1 MQILGVDFGGSG
13 IKGAPVDLETGNLLA
28 ERYRIPTPDPS
39 RPKAVAEVV
48 ARIAQHFNWTGSIGC
63 GYPGF
68 VRHGVT
74 LSADNVDKR
83 WLGKNAAKLLS
94 KASGCPVK
102 LVNDADA
109 AGLAEMKFGAGQNR
123 MGVVMIVTVGTGI
136 GTALF
141 TDGHLCPNTELGH
154 IEINGKDAELLASD
168 RIRKSLKLSWRIW
181 AKNFDLYLHT
191 LEHLLSPDLFILGGG
206 ISKKTDRFLRYL
218 SVQTEVVPAVL
229 QNDAGI
235 IGAALA
241 FELLL

>member
-1 MQILGVDFGGSG
+1 MQILGIDFGGSG
-13 IKGAPVDLETGNLLA
+13 IKGAPVDLESGNLLA

-63 GYPGF
+63 GYPGV

-74 LSADNVDKR
+74 LTADNVDKR
-83 WLGKNAAKLLS
+83 WLGTNAAKLLS

-102 LVNDADA
+102 VVNDADA
-109 AGLAEMKFGAGQNR
+109 AGLAEMKLGAGQNR

-154 IEINGKDAELLASD
+154 IEIKGKDAELLASD
-168 RIRKSLKLSWRIW
+168 RIRKSLKLSWRSW
-181 AKNFDLYLHT
+181 AENFDLYLHT
-191 LEHLLSPDLFILGGG
+191 LEHLFSPDLFILGGG
-206 ISKKTDRFLRYL
+206 ISKKTDLFLRYL
-218 SVQTEVVPAVL
+218 SVQAEVVPAVL
-229 QNDAGI
+229 RNDAGI

-241 FELLL
+241 FEL